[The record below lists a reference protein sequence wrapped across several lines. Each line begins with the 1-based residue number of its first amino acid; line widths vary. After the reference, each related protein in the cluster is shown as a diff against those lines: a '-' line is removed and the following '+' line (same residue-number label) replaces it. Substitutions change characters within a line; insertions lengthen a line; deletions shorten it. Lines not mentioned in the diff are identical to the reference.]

1 MAPPSSPAPSSTV
14 PTPRANPTWED
25 FCAAYP
31 PNGTAPVPGHVV
43 RQARGSFADGVLTLA
58 TGSTAVYDKLRQ
70 HEGALARLATEFCGA
85 PVRLAL
91 TPPANG
97 PATEAMLIQAYGQR
111 EELKPCMDILEARL
125 ERVVPLTD
133 DTH

>member
-1 MAPPSSPAPSSTV
+1 MASRSASTSASAR
-14 PTPRANPTWED
+14 RAHPTWED

-31 PNGTAPVPGHVV
+31 ANGAAPVPGHVV
-43 RQARGSFADGVLTLA
+43 RQAKGAFADGVLTLA

-70 HEGALARLATEFCGA
+70 HEAALARLATEFCGA

-91 TPPANG
+91 APPANG